1 MRDTEN
7 QKACLAQDVTVYDV
21 SGWGALWRSECRQKE
36 LTSKSDPMCFLVVPE
51 SGENWV
57 WIFYPQLHSST
68 YHFGQL
74 SRQHIEGER
83 WHYWIGAAYKEL
95 LCLCETCLSA
105 LPYFRGKCN
114 PAEGSPSTGSAA
126 GSSVNLELAPYRS
139 LGNTFRHLEP
149 LKVSCWKVLSG
160 VSAPCAV
167 DSHGGRGPALS
178 SSREN
183 KVFYSLRLR
192 LRFKTKVW
200 KQNQMR
206 VMVLLSILNK

>member
-1 MRDTEN
+1 MWDTEN

-57 WIFYPQLHSST
+57 WIFYPQPHSST

-74 SRQHIEGER
+74 SGQHIEGER

-105 LPYFRGKCN
+105 LPYFRGKIQSCWEEPFHRLGGWQFCKPRAGPLQVFGKHS
-114 PAEGSPSTGSAA
+114 PASGASKGVLLESVV
-126 GSSVNLELAPYRS
+126 SSVCTLYCGLTR
-139 LGNTFRHLEP
+139 R
-149 LKVSCWKVLSG
+149 
-160 VSAPCAV
+160 
-167 DSHGGRGPALS
+167 
-178 SSREN
+178 
-183 KVFYSLRLR
+183 
-192 LRFKTKVW
+192 
-200 KQNQMR
+200 
-206 VMVLLSILNK
+206 

>member
-1 MRDTEN
+1 MKVKDDIIGLGLLTRN
-7 QKACLAQDVTVYDV
+7 CCVCVKLVFQP
-21 SGWGALWRSECRQKE
+21 S
-36 LTSKSDPMCFLVVPE
+36 LTS
-51 SGENWV
+51 G
-57 WIFYPQLHSST
+57 
-68 YHFGQL
+68 
-74 SRQHIEGER
+74 
-83 WHYWIGAAYKEL
+83 
-95 LCLCETCLSA
+95 
-105 LPYFRGKCN
+105 GKYN
-114 PAEGSPSTGSAA
+114 PAERNPSTGLVV

-139 LGNTFRHLEP
+139 LGNTPQHLEP

-160 VSAPCAV
+160 VSAPCTV

-206 VMVLLSILNK
+206 VIVLLSILNR